1 MEEKSLGCIRKGGTR
16 PIVEVLP
23 ETARPTK
30 QGAIIMDTPKQRG
43 HIFLYGAGDDL
54 ASVASLVGG
63 GGAVLLCLPQAGEHQ
78 RDMRWHQFLK

>member
-30 QGAIIMDTPKQRG
+30 QGEIIMDTPG
-43 HIFLYGAGDDL
+43 YDI
-54 ASVASLVGG
+54 ASVTSMVAGG
-63 GGAVLLCLPQAGEHQ
+63 GGQSYCVYHRQGNTNGTCAGTSS
-78 RDMRWHQFLK
+78 

>member
-30 QGAIIMDTPKQRG
+30 QGAIIMDTPG
-43 HIFLYGAGDDL
+43 YDI
-54 ASVASLVGG
+54 ASVTSMVAGG
-63 GGAVLLCLPQAGEHQ
+63 GKSYCVYHRQGNTNGTCAGTSS
-78 RDMRWHQFLK
+78 

>member
-1 MEEKSLGCIRKGGTR
+1 MEEKSLGCIRKEGTR

-30 QGAIIMDTPKQRG
+30 QGEIIMDTPG
-43 HIFLYGAGDDL
+43 YDI
-54 ASVASLVGG
+54 ASVTSMVAG

-78 RDMRWHQFLK
+78 RVMRWHQFLK